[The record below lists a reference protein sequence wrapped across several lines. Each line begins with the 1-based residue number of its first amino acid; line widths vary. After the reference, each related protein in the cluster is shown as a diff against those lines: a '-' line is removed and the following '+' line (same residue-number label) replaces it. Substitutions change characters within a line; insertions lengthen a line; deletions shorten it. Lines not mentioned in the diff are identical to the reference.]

1 MNHHLFASRSLT
13 ALFLLIVACLAVT
26 TGSPPHSA
34 AAPPPPPHV
43 LTLPLQEIPFRAT
56 EPSSVAPSSDNLLP
70 DDLAATSRIVFQS
83 YRDNNWEI
91 YVARGNGGYPVRLT
105 DNAAP
110 DLAPRLGPAALQVA
124 FTSRRTGAYEIF
136 VANMDGS
143 GVRQVTPNGGDD
155 AGAAWSFDGTR
166 FVYESYVGGQWDVFV
181 MNVDGSNPQRLTNSP
196 DYDGAAAWSPDGT
209 KIAFT
214 SRRNGELGIWVMNAD
229 GSGQTRLST
238 QPAAENPAWSPDGTR
253 IAYDADSDGDTW
265 HEIWVM
271 NANGSNPRRLYRPED
286 EKTDALTPS
295 WSPDGRYIAFMYLS
309 WIEYEGQ
316 WYWTMSRLRAL
327 DSVQPWAPPVF
338 LGNGDRDWRPDWQA
352 LDLIPPASNVQPLPV
367 QSPYAFTVRWSGSD
381 PGRSGILNYV
391 VQVKDNDNGWNV
403 WQDRTTATSA
413 VFSGIGGHVYSFRSQ
428 ANDRAGNT
436 EGWPIAP
443 DAITTVEGLAPV
455 TSVDPLPEYLR
466 NGHVITWSGTDPGGS
481 GIHTYDVQY
490 QLLSH
495 FDESLS
501 PDAWTNWL
509 VSTTSSA
516 MLFTGIPGRTYAFR
530 SRGLDRAHNQEEWP
544 PGNGDASTT
553 LYTWAITGTVKDN
566 RGVPI
571 VNATITTTP
580 RAFRGFVSDEN
591 GRFQTYIGETNPSYT
606 VSWNKADYGAL
617 PATHYS
623 SFRDVTL
630 EAILPPPDQ
639 SIGNGNFEGQN
650 LTPWQASTELPAALV
665 SQQHTGE
672 KAALLGC
679 SPLQLSAPYR
689 VSANPVI
696 PAYPS
701 MEMDSN
707 GVLHIVWIED
717 DNSIGEV
724 SYVQRRPDGSWSTV
738 TNVSN
743 TPGSARQLQA
753 ALDPRGGVH
762 IVWTEVTSNR
772 VTIYHRARSPAGVW
786 GATEDALS
794 ATNLPDASSPRMA
807 VAPNGTIYLVW
818 FSSTAD
824 YNDAFFTYRGT
835 DGGWSAVQNISQIY
849 GMGFD
854 MEIALAPNGSL
865 HVAWNDTGSSG
876 YLSVYYRQRRNDGQW
891 LPLQKVS
898 TNSMSHVYSFDMSVD
913 SAATVHLVW
922 AQGEGN
928 LIYTKR
934 WVNQDWLPPVAI
946 TNATMSSYPAIV
958 ADRSGI
964 AHVVWLSPS
973 NGAFSVYYMHQDGA
987 ASWTTPVAIS
997 ESQPVDFAPIR
1008 IAQDQQDRLHV
1019 IWLGNLAGTL
1029 HLYYVRQNDDGAWA
1043 APLAA
1048 SPGNYGVIDYVI
1060 RVDPSGS
1067 ANLLWSDILQNDLYY
1082 TGAPLATRTANAT
1095 LSQTVTVPV
1104 TMTTATLS
1112 FLYKLGATAPAG
1124 DRWLSVTANDGI
1136 NTTTIFSTTNPVADW
1151 THRWFGP
1158 LPLAGKTVTL
1168 SFNLHETAGRPCAW
1182 AYLDDVSLG
1191 SAYPDLWLSLAGP
1204 PNTTPGATLIY
1215 TMTYGNRGGATAAGV
1230 TISDTLPAG
1239 LTFVRANPPP
1249 SAVTPALTWNLGNL
1263 AARSGPFTIMIE
1275 ARVSSNATAGNL
1287 VNLATVAGITPEIE
1301 RGNNTATAT
1310 TAVAGKVF
1318 LPVYVR
1324 ARR

>member
-13 ALFLLIVACLAVT
+13 ALFLLIVACLAAT
-26 TGSPPHSA
+26 TGSPPNSA
-34 AAPPPPPHV
+34 AAPPPPAHV

-56 EPSSVAPSSDNLLP
+56 EPSSVAPSSGNFLP

-91 YVARGNGGYPVRLT
+91 YAARGNGGYPVRLT

-110 DLAPRLGPAALQVA
+110 DLAPRLGPAALTYA

-136 VANMDGS
+136 MANMDGS
-143 GVRQVTPNGGDD
+143 GLRQVTPNGGDD

-181 MNVDGSNPQRLTNSP
+181 MNVNGSSPQRLTNSP

-214 SRRNGELGIWVMNAD
+214 SRRNGELGVWVMNAD
-229 GSGQTRLST
+229 GSGQARLST

-352 LDLIPPASNVQPLPV
+352 LDLIPPASNVQPLPA
-367 QSPYAFTVRWSGSD
+367 QSPYAFTVRWAGSD
-381 PGRSGILNYV
+381 QGRSGILNYV

-413 VFSGIGGHVYSFRSQ
+413 VFTGDGGHVYRFRSQ

-436 EGWPIAP
+436 EDWPIIP

-490 QLLSH
+490 QVTDGADALLA
-495 FDESLS
+495 EN
-501 PDAWTNWL
+501 AWVDWRVRTAARGNSFVGAPL
-509 VSTTSSA
+509 
-516 MLFTGIPGRTYAFR
+516 RTYAFR
-530 SRGLDRAHNQEEWP
+530 SRGLDRARNREEWP
-544 PGNGDASTT
+544 SGNGDARTI
-553 LYTWAITGTVKDN
+553 LYSWGISGTVRDN

-571 VNATITTTP
+571 VDAAVSTTP
-580 RAFRGFVSDEN
+580 TAFSGFATDSN
-591 GRFQTYIGETNPSYT
+591 GAYHAYVGNSAATYAT
-606 VSWNKADYGAL
+606 SWSKMGYGVLPITHFGADA
-617 PATHYS
+617 
-623 SFRDVTL
+623 DVVL
-630 EAILPPPDQ
+630 DAVLPPLDQ
-639 SIGNGNFEGQN
+639 ALRNGDFEQPT
-650 LTPWQASTELPAALV
+650 LAPWTDSGVIPISATVQV
-665 SQQHTGE
+665 KHTGDR
-672 KAALLGC
+672 AALLGC
-679 SPLQLSAPYR
+679 SPLQFSTSTNISTSSKR
-689 VSANPVI
+689 SVT
-696 PAYPS
+696 PA
-701 MEMDSN
+701 MKIDQN
-707 GVLHIVWIED
+707 GVLHVVWVEL
-717 DNSIGEV
+717 NENWGTEGEIF
-724 SYVQRRPDGSWSTV
+724 YAQRNLVGSWSTPLRIST
-738 TNVSN
+738 TNGRKSTPQIGADDQGGLHVIWAEN
-743 TPGSARQLQA
+743 T
-753 ALDPRGGVH
+753 
-762 IVWTEVTSNR
+762 NR
-772 VTIYHRARSPAGVW
+772 KRTVYYRYRSPAGAW
-786 GATEDALS
+786 S
-794 ATNLPDASSPRMA
+794 APDDYVGNSNLGYYGTLRLA
-807 VAPNGTIYLVW
+807 VAPTGIAHSIWYSDASDATGLYYAYRDTNGRWSPIVQLAV
-818 FSSTAD
+818 AGEGAQLIL
-824 YNDAFFTYRGT
+824 DA
-835 DGGWSAVQNISQIY
+835 
-849 GMGFD
+849 
-854 MEIALAPNGSL
+854 NGAL
-865 HVAWNDTGSSG
+865 HVAWAEQVAYIFYKQRRTDGTWTGTERVPLHPYSSVLSFSMVVGSDATVYLVWTTFDMVSYTERRVNQEWQLPALMPTQG
-876 YLSVYYRQRRNDGQW
+876 YSPIVVDRLGIVHTVWVDNMGHLYYNRKIGPDLWTPPAAVWPSEQAVVASHRLIRDQQDHVYLVWRSAIDDHVYYARLLD
-891 LPLQKVS
+891 
-898 TNSMSHVYSFDMSVD
+898 
-913 SAATVHLVW
+913 
-922 AQGEGN
+922 
-928 LIYTKR
+928 
-934 WVNQDWLPPVAI
+934 NQV
-946 TNATMSSYPAIV
+946 
-958 ADRSGI
+958 
-964 AHVVWLSPS
+964 
-973 NGAFSVYYMHQDGA
+973 
-987 ASWTTPVAIS
+987 WTTPV
-997 ESQPVDFAPIR
+997 
-1008 IAQDQQDRLHV
+1008 
-1019 IWLGNLAGTL
+1019 N
-1029 HLYYVRQNDDGAWA
+1029 
-1043 APLAA
+1043 A
-1048 SPGNYGVIDYVI
+1048 SPGPNAIGDYVFTI
-1060 RVDPSGS
+1060 APSGMT
-1067 ANLLWSDILQNDLYY
+1067 NLVWVSYPNASGSEDLFYA
-1082 TGAPLATRTANAT
+1082 GAPVAAQTGNAT

-1158 LPLAGKTVTL
+1158 LPWAGKTVTL

-1204 PNTTPGATLIY
+1204 PSTAPGATLIY

-1239 LTFVRANPPP
+1239 VSFVRANPPP
-1249 SAVTPALTWNLGNL
+1249 NTVTPALTWNLGNL
-1263 AARSGPFTIMIE
+1263 AARSRPFTIMIE
-1275 ARVSSNATAGNL
+1275 ARVPSTATAGSL
-1287 VNLATVAGITPEIE
+1287 VNLATITGVTPEIE
-1301 RGNNTATAT
+1301 RGNNTATTT
-1310 TAVAGKVF
+1310 TAVTGKIF
-1318 LPVYVR
+1318 MPLYVR